1 MAQMAR
7 GIGKAAVIG
16 GGVIGGGWAARL
28 INAGCAVSVFDP
40 NPDAAAGIEAVLAR
54 NHSAQLRLWPGQ
66 APRRGKIHYATSI
79 AEAVAGAE
87 LVQESVPE
95 RMELKQAVHAE
106 IGAALESGAVVG
118 SSTSGLLP
126 SVIQKNMPN
135 GDRMLAA
142 HPYNPVYLLP
152 VVEIVGGD
160 RTAPDAIVRALEIY
174 GAIGMVPVHI
184 KKEIDAFVGDRLLEA
199 MWRESLWLVSEG
211 VASVGEI
218 DDVVRYG
225 LGLRFAQMGQ
235 FMTYRLG
242 GGAGGF
248 RHFLEQF
255 APSLT
260 WPWTRLMDV
269 PEWNDALVERIV
281 AESDAHAEGLSVDEL
296 ERIRD
301 NNLVDFLKVLAANDW
316 GAGRALQNPVAASL
330 DETMPE
336 KMLEEMFDGDKLVPW
351 RGRVE
356 GDWTD
361 YNNHM
366 TEYRYLHVFSLA
378 TDELLLACGGGAGY
392 VAQGFSFYTAETH
405 IRHIDEVAAGAEIY
419 VETRVFSD
427 GGKKLHLFHAMYA
440 VDGAADGGQLLAT
453 GEHLL
458 LHVDM
463 GAGRAVPM
471 PASIAEAFARISD
484 AQARRELPQGM
495 GAGISMNKTKKATN

>member
-1 MAQMAR
+1 MAKR
-7 GIGKAAVIG
+7 IGKAAVIG
-16 GGVIGGGWAARL
+16 GGVIGGGWVARL

-40 NPDAAAGIEAVLAR
+40 SPDVKAGIEAVLAR
-54 NHSAQLRLWPGQ
+54 NHTAQLRLWPGQ
-66 APRRGKIHYATSI
+66 APRQAKIHYAKSI
-79 AEAVAGAE
+79 AEAVEGAE

-106 IGAALESGAVVG
+106 IGAALEAGAVVG

-126 SVIQKNMPN
+126 STIQKNMPN
-135 GDRMLAA
+135 GDRMMAA

-152 VVEIVGGD
+152 VVEIVGGVQ
-160 RTAPDAIVRALEIY
+160 TAADAIVRALDIY
-174 GAIGMVPVHI
+174 TAIGMVPVHI

-199 MWRESLWLVSEG
+199 MWRESLWLVRDG

-255 APSLT
+255 EPSLK
-260 WPWTRLMDV
+260 WPWTKLMDV
-269 PEWNDALVERIV
+269 PEWDDALVERIV
-281 AESDAHAEGLSVDEL
+281 AQSDAHAEGLSVGEL

-316 GAGRALQNPVAASL
+316 GAGRALQNPAGA
-330 DETMPE
+330 PQNE
-336 KMLEEMFDGDKLVPW
+336 KMLEEMLDGDKLVPW

-356 GDWTD
+356 DDWTD

-366 TEYRYLHVFSLA
+366 TEYRYLHVLSMA
-378 TDELLLACGGGAGY
+378 TDELLLACGGGGGY
-392 VAQGFSFYTAETH
+392 AAQGFSFYTAETH

-427 GGKKLHLFHAMYA
+427 GGKKLHLFHEMYA
-440 VDGAADGGQLLAT
+440 ADEAADAGHLLAT

-471 PASIAEAFARISD
+471 PASIADAFMRIAD
-484 AQARRELPQGM
+484 AQAHLALPQGM
-495 GAGISMNKTKKATN
+495 GAGIFMNRKATN

>member
-1 MAQMAR
+1 MAE
-7 GIGKAAVIG
+7 GISKAAVIG
-16 GGVIGGGWAARL
+16 GGVIGGGWVARL

-54 NHSAQLRLWPGQ
+54 NHAAQLRLWPGQ
-66 APRRGKIHYATSI
+66 APRKAPSKAPSKAKIHYATSI
-79 AEAVAGAE
+79 AEAVAGAD

-95 RMELKQAVHAE
+95 RMELKQAVHSE
-106 IGAALESGAVVG
+106 IGAALEAGAVIG

-126 SVIQKNMPN
+126 SVIQKNMPH
-135 GDRMLAA
+135 GDRMMAA

-160 RTAPDAIVRALEIY
+160 RTAPDALVRAMEIY
-174 GAIGMVPVHI
+174 SAIGMVPVHI

-255 APSLT
+255 EPALK
-260 WPWTRLMDV
+260 WPWTKLMDV
-269 PEWNDALVERIV
+269 PEWNDALVARIV
-281 AESDAHAEGLSVDEL
+281 AESDAHAEGLSVGDL

-316 GAGRALQNPVAASL
+316 GAGRALQNPVVAPL
-330 DETMPE
+330 PETMPE
-336 KMLEEMFDGDKLVPW
+336 EMLKEMLDGDKLVPW

-356 GDWTD
+356 DDWAD
-361 YNNHM
+361 YNHHM
-366 TEYRYLHVFSLA
+366 TEYRYLHVFSMA

-392 VAQGFSFYTAETH
+392 AAQGFSFYTAETH
-405 IRHIDEVAAGAEIY
+405 IRYIDEVAAAAEIY
-419 VETRVFSD
+419 VETRVLCD
-427 GGKKLHLFHAMYA
+427 GGKKLHLFHEMYA
-440 VDGAADGGQLLAT
+440 VDGAGDAGHLLAT

-463 GAGRAVPM
+463 AAGRAVPM
-471 PASIAEAFARISD
+471 PKSIADAFVRI
-484 AQARRELPQGM
+484 APRPPKRIL
-495 GAGISMNKTKKATN
+495 ICRKAWGRGFL